1 MVSAAGV
8 KFPPLML
15 ERMLLKYAKVV
26 RSLMEADCDRTGLV
40 GRQDFAKIF
49 RQYAVDIDEGFI
61 NVMDAFD
68 RDGAGIDHK
77 AFLDSANSLLFPP
90 RPANAMTLVI
100 PPSKF
105 FEEKGH
111 GRSKNFPDLKT
122 TWNNNYFQQI
132 DLDDEVGGGK
142 PVLHG
147 ILSGKFYIV
156 PNSQFRQVPQLKKVS
171 GLEVDSSLN
180 QPMSKSLM
188 EGAYYHNPYENLP
201 QTARS
206 SKDFI
211 QRNRAM
217 SRHYSRLVSG
227 ARSVNAS
234 EMADRP
240 MGTPRITGPFVRTGR
255 PASKSMRA
263 MAQDMPTPRNA
274 DQLQALWGRTLD
286 PKFIASTLA
295 WIAKASPEE
304 VAGFKN
310 AVASNSTLVPSRSPV
325 YPDRAYTGQRPLT
338 ARPRLENT
346 APENPYLGKL
356 VPKSQPQPPSARASM
371 SSPRRVEPSA
381 ISAATAFV
389 RMRQSPRVPA
399 SGPERNITQT
409 LRVPTEPTSPKG
421 NAASPRPPPIS
432 DDSPARGMISIQ
444 GTKVQPMAP
453 PTASPRA
460 GTPRARRMVTTAAA
474 IPRATSNDLHSTLQV
489 LHPDHPRSLASFS
502 PTIRLRAPFFI
513 ACLLLRS
520 ISHATGCTP
529 RAIKLWLHLH
539 ETHTGGGATR
549 NLTVAVPTT
558 ASVLRALRSLALP
571 HRKQHSSQN
580 GQRLLSMPQPDL
592 NLSLPF
598 PLLLLV
604 PCLFPPSPTMPY
616 RACRRDSPL
625 SLKESIKLFNAIFG
639 DPFLSTYTLGE
650 CVSIVYFKA
659 LGSSP

>member
-15 ERMLLKYAKVV
+15 ERILLKYAKVV
-26 RSLMEADCDRTGLV
+26 KSLMEADRDHTGLV
-40 GRQDFAKIF
+40 GRQEFAKIF

-61 NVMDAFD
+61 KVMDAFD

-77 AFLDSANSLLFPP
+77 AFLEAASARLFPP
-90 RPANAMTLVI
+90 RPADALTLVI

-111 GRSKNFPDLKT
+111 GRSKNFPDLKS

-132 DLDDEVGGGK
+132 DLDDGVGGGK

-156 PNSQFRQVPQLKKVS
+156 PNSQGRQVPQLKKVS

-188 EGAYYHNPYENLP
+188 EGAYYHNPQENLP

-240 MGTPRITGPFVRTGR
+240 MNTPRTTGPFVRTGR

-304 VAGFKN
+304 VAAFKS

-356 VPKSQPQPPSARASM
+356 VPKSQPQPPSARASV

-389 RMRQSPRVPA
+389 RMRQSPRVPT

-409 LRVPTEPTSPKG
+409 LRVPTAPTSLKG
-421 NAASPRPPPIS
+421 NTASPRPSPLS
-432 DDSPARGMISIQ
+432 VDSPARGMISIQ
-444 GTKVQPMAP
+444 GTQVQPMAP
-453 PTASPRA
+453 PTASPPRA
-460 GTPRARRMVTTAAA
+460 GTPRARRMVTTAPA
-474 IPRATSNDLHSTLQV
+474 IHSATPNDVHSTLQV
-489 LHPDHPRSLASFS
+489 LHPGHPRSLASFS
-502 PTIRLRAPFFI
+502 PTIRLRAPT
-513 ACLLLRS
+513 ALLSSLRVCCYVRS
-520 ISHATGCTP
+520 CTYTKLDVP
-529 RAIKLWLHLH
+529 RARSSCGSIF
-539 ETHTGGGATR
+539 GIFARRIRGVACVRPRANR
-549 NLTVAVPTT
+549 NLTIAVPTT
-558 ASVLRALRSLALP
+558 ASVSRALPLARSP
-571 HRKQHSSQN
+571 KQKATFQSKWAA
-580 GQRLLSMPQPDL
+580 P
-592 NLSLPF
+592 
-598 PLLLLV
+598 
-604 PCLFPPSPTMPY
+604 
-616 RACRRDSPL
+616 
-625 SLKESIKLFNAIFG
+625 AI
-639 DPFLSTYTLGE
+639 D
-650 CVSIVYFKA
+650 A
-659 LGSSP
+659 AA